1 MRRKADSYRGV
12 DERRD
17 PQTGVSDVTQLLSL
31 TEESVMQNT
40 MVRFSRDEI
49 YTFVG
54 SVLLAGM
61 PRHATPRRATFRAD
75 TAVISFTFSFISFL
89 PRAVPCSALL
99 RARSQPVQTDP
110 FALRRGGDG
119 RL

>member
-1 MRRKADSYRGV
+1 M
-12 DERRD
+12 
-17 PQTGVSDVTQLLSL
+17 SDVTQLLTL

-75 TAVISFTFSFISFL
+75 TTVISKRTFHSFL
-89 PRAVPCSALL
+89 FTPIAYVLAHRNPGA
-99 RARSQPVQTDP
+99 PVV
-110 FALRRGGDG
+110 
-119 RL
+119 